1 MRFHAEL
8 VDVNTL
14 QRVIQTIA
22 KVSPRCYVRVNPVE
36 IRFICT
42 ADGSDGGVQVWS
54 QFTNEAFLKDPVVE
68 SKFNNQID
76 FEINSDLF
84 AQSLRSCDHA
94 MSVAI
99 RLSKREGEPLL
110 SMAIANASHTGGR
123 LEVVQDIGVRI
134 IRASE
139 ANKMRDPMVP
149 DPQVHIYMP
158 KMFKVRS
165 VVEKMR
171 NVTRHIYVSA
181 NRSEEF
187 LMSVEEPE
195 VRIESKWAKCG
206 HPRIQNGESDEQTVE
221 NLDFNADNHHGR
233 SYSESQQTSAASA
246 STSDLE
252 ADKTKHFR
260 VKVDAKSLLKF
271 LSSHILESRCIV
283 CICQPLCVIFYVYV
297 GDPKNTSGV
306 VTVSVARWART
317 SERRGRRKL
326 TSSTS
331 SSTCRAQKRTIEAA
345 PVSLGDC
352 HIIS

>member
-206 HPRIQNGESDEQTVE
+206 HPRIHN
-221 NLDFNADNHHGR
+221 
-233 SYSESQQTSAASA
+233 ESQQTSAASA

-306 VTVSVARWART
+306 VTFYLPGT
-317 SERRGRRKL
+317 E
-326 TSSTS
+326 
-331 SSTCRAQKRTIEAA
+331 E
-345 PVSLGDC
+345 DD
-352 HIIS
+352 